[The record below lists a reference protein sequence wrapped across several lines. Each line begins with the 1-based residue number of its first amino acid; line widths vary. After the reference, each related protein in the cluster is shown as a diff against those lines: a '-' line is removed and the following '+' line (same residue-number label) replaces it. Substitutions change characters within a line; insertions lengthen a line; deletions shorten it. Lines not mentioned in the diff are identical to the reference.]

1 MPPLW
6 AYVSAVGSGEGPDI
20 GGTLVP
26 PYSFGMA
33 SPLRPATLLASI
45 GVRSRA
51 RPSSDTVTFERP
63 SGPPPTRT
71 AFGELGAALDA
82 ARLVGAFPRLVTAPR
97 GDGHLVI
104 DIPGWKAPE
113 VSGAPLRAYLR
124 RLGYDARGWGF
135 GTNTGNP
142 RRDIERLAAR
152 VLQQVEEAGAP
163 ASLVGWSLGGV
174 IAREVARLH
183 PEAVRRVITYGTPVG
198 GPTYT
203 TVARA
208 YGRRSDDGGH
218 RESRRLDETDPIRV
232 PLTVLFSR
240 RDGIVSWQACIDHAS
255 PSAEHVEISSTHLGM
270 GFDPDVWAIVADR
283 LAAPLE

>member
-1 MPPLW
+1 
-6 AYVSAVGSGEGPDI
+6 
-20 GGTLVP
+20 
-26 PYSFGMA
+26 MA
-33 SPLRPATLLASI
+33 STHRRSDLLATV

-51 RPSSDTVTFERP
+51 RQRSDTVSLGRP
-63 SGPPPTRT
+63 SGPPTTRT
-71 AFGELGAALDA
+71 ALGEVRAALDA
-82 ARLVGAFPRLVTAPR
+82 ARLVGALPRLAGAPR

-113 VSGAPLRAYLR
+113 ISGAPLRQYLR

-135 GTNTGNP
+135 GTNTGSV
-142 RRDIERLAAR
+142 RHDIERLAAQ
-152 VLQQVEEAGAP
+152 VVELVEEKGAP

-183 PEAVRRVITYGTPVG
+183 PEAVGRVITYGTPVG

-208 YGRRSDDGGH
+208 YGRGADDGGH
-218 RESRRLDETDPIRV
+218 RESRRLDESNPIRV

-240 RDGIVSWQACIDHAS
+240 QDGIVAWQACIDHAT
-255 PSAEHVEISSTHLGM
+255 PDAEHIEIFSTHLGM
-270 GFDPDVWAIVADR
+270 GFDPDVWSIVAAR
-283 LAAPLE
+283 LADRSQLRRRPPG